1 MSALTGAVGTA
12 AGNEGHQPA
21 RPAGPHC
28 AAPARSTRRFLL
40 DGPTEP
46 YEQVTHMAEHTNAET
61 RARTQVE
68 QVEQH
73 ARGVTLDKAG
83 LRNAHVP
90 PLDCAMQSLRRGGR
104 QKSEATHAVQA
115 RRARTSARPSRAVTA
130 RAPKSRAGKGP
141 RRHLH
146 RPKRRRPG
154 RRTAP
159 RVAREPRRRTRGR
172 RARRRRRPRAVLHR
186 MWQAGWLPRGESSSN
201 EQ

>member
-115 RRARTSARPSRAVTA
+115 RRARP
-130 RAPKSRAGKGP
+130 
-141 RRHLH
+141 
-146 RPKRRRPG
+146 
-154 RRTAP
+154 
-159 RVAREPRRRTRGR
+159 
-172 RARRRRRPRAVLHR
+172 
-186 MWQAGWLPRGESSSN
+186 
-201 EQ
+201 